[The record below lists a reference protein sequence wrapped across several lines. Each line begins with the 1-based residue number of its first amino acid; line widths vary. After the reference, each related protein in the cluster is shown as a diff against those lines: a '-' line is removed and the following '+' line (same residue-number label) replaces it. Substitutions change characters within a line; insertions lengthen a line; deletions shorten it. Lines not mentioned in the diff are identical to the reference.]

1 MAVTQTV
8 PARLLAALPAARQ
21 DEDTG
26 GWRLPRA
33 PPSAAGGAAG
43 RVRGARGG
51 GRSGWGFAPQ
61 PQVRARL
68 LLLRRWVGNGASP
81 PPTAAAMAPGPAVPN
96 HPPHPWTAC
105 ETARPRCP
113 QAWAAPPPAPHAAT
127 QMGSRRSGPAAAR
140 WLVAVSAAP
149 PRPEATTGGGGPTC
163 SGRCRASRHTRA
175 SSGARGNVVR
185 AYGGV
190 RPTTEV
196 DTQQLISRHRDFTCF
211 C

>member
-26 GWRLPRA
+26 GWRLPGA

-51 GRSGWGFAPQ
+51 GRSGWGFAPP

-68 LLLRRWVGNGASP
+68 LLLRRWVGNGARP

-96 HPPHPWTAC
+96 HPPDPW
-105 ETARPRCP
+105 RPVK
-113 QAWAAPPPAPHAAT
+113 PPAPAVPRPGPRRPRPHTPPRRWAAGGAAPRQRGGSSLSPPLPPAPRPPPEEAARPARGAAAPHATREHPA
-127 QMGSRRSGPAAAR
+127 GPAAT
-140 WLVAVSAAP
+140 WY
-149 PRPEATTGGGGPTC
+149 
-163 SGRCRASRHTRA
+163 GR
-175 SSGARGNVVR
+175 V
-185 AYGGV
+185 GV
-190 RPTTEV
+190 CVQHLR
-196 DTQQLISRHRDFTCF
+196 
-211 C
+211 